1 MPGSVTW
8 RNNKGDVDLGAHA
21 CYFSRAPSEIALA
34 QDSLR
39 EGEFLDSST

>member
-1 MPGSVTW
+1 MPSSVTW

-21 CYFSRAPSEIALA
+21 CYCSRAPTETALA

-39 EGEFLDSST
+39 EKEFLDSST